1 MLIALAAI
9 ILAIVFSFRAF
20 NSAEES
26 NLSPALAENIRIA
39 GILTATA
46 LALVV
51 LGVIISFFMYGSMA
65 LRKPKNILGSNILF
79 MGLAFIV
86 AVVMIVALVYAWI
99 AYTDAIGTSISV
111 DVLIAALAITIAIA
125 SPFFSKGGVGSVP
138 ILGDNIFMDTK
149 IYPEVTVNEPMN
161 MYSEDLDDTASILIP
176 KLPKRK

>member
-9 ILAIVFSFRAF
+9 ILSIVFSFRAF
-20 NSAEES
+20 NAAEES
-26 NLSPALAENIRIA
+26 KLSPVLSENIRIA
-39 GILTATA
+39 GILISTA
-46 LALVV
+46 LALAV

-79 MGLAFIV
+79 TGLAFIV
-86 AVVMIVALVYAWI
+86 AIVMIVALVYIWI
-99 AYTDAIGTSISV
+99 AYTDAIGTSVAV

-125 SPFFSKGGVGSVP
+125 SPFFSRGGIGSIP

-149 IYPEVTVNEPMN
+149 IYPEVNINDSEN
-161 MYSEDLDDTASILIP
+161 MYVEDAEDTASILIP